1 MLFFSFSLNIFKIS
15 FDTVILLINLR
26 FYVQVTNLNAFFRA
40 LIIKRTFPFHFLFE
54 KIVVRSNVIMT
65 IILNLLS
72 DIINLTAGYFV

>member
-40 LIIKRTFPFHFLFE
+40 LIIKRTFSFHFLFE